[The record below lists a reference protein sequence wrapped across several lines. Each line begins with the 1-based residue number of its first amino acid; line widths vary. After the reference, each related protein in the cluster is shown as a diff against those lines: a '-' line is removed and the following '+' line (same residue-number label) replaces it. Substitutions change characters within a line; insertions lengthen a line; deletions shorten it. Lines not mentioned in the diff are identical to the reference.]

1 MDIMEMNDIVGLPPA
16 VDGRQQD
23 RVAFRVPV
31 RIISHG
37 VLGDKFC
44 NGMAVDISHFGVA
57 FETKAELDLDDVV
70 EIIFEKNNKTI
81 FRSSARLLYRAGQ
94 RYGASFGGRE

>member
-1 MDIMEMNDIVGLPPA
+1 MDITKMNNTVGLPPA

-23 RVAFRVPV
+23 RVAVRVPV

-44 NGMAVDISHFGVA
+44 NGMVVDISQFGVA

-70 EIIFEKNNKTI
+70 EIIFEKKNKTI